1 MSMCKLEKVV
11 DNYSVLFQY
20 LENYDK
26 SEMKNYFSENQKY
39 KN

>member
-1 MSMCKLEKVV
+1 MCKLEKVV